1 MPESYNPNH
10 PMVRATND
18 SWHKIVALLMQ
29 KQGLTEVIISGRDV
43 ANLAKRALCIVVSED
58 QRGIVLSLVSDAEG
72 QKLAAKH
79 GGTVEQN

>member
-10 PMVRATND
+10 HMVRATND

-43 ANLAKRALCIVVSED
+43 ANLSKKALCIVVSED
-58 QRGIVLSLVSDAEG
+58 QRGIVLRLVSDAEG
-72 QKLAAKH
+72 QKLAAKQ

>member
-43 ANLAKRALCIVVSED
+43 AHLSKKALCIVVSED
-58 QRGIVLSLVSDAEG
+58 QRGIVLRLVSDAEG
-72 QKLAAKH
+72 QKLAAKQ

>member
-1 MPESYNPNH
+1 MPASYNPDH

-29 KQGLTEVIISGRDV
+29 KQGLTEVIISERDV
-43 ANLAKRALCIVVSED
+43 ANLSKKALCIVVSED
-58 QRGIVLSLVSDAEG
+58 QRGIVLRLTSDTEG

-79 GGTVEQN
+79 GGTVEQS